1 MSITESVALYA
12 TALIDGMGYPGVF
25 ILMTMESMVFPVP
38 SEGVMPFA
46 GFLIV
51 EGRFTFAGVIFFA
64 TLGSIFGSLLSYGIG
79 LYGGKPFISRFGKYL
94 LLDREELDW
103 TERFFQRRGETT
115 ILISRFIPVVRHLI
129 SIPAGLG
136 RMPVIK
142 FLTYTIIGAGLWNS
156 ILTVTGYYLKKNWT
170 IVMKYSHVVDIVVV
184 AILAGLVILF
194 IARQVKKRKKYG
206 KKTDLS

>member
-1 MSITESVALYA
+1 MSITETVALYA
-12 TALIDGMGYPGVF
+12 TTLIDALGYPGVF
-25 ILMTMESMVFPVP
+25 VLMIMESMVFPIP
-38 SEGVMPFA
+38 SEAVMPFA

-51 EGRFTFAGVIFFA
+51 EGRFTFAGVIFFS
-64 TLGSIFGSLLSYGIG
+64 TLGSIFGSMLSYGVG
-79 LYGGKPFISRFGKYL
+79 LYGGKPFIARFGKYL
-94 LLDREELDW
+94 LLDQEELDW
-103 TERFFQRRGETT
+103 TERFFRKRGEAT
-115 ILISRFIPVVRHLI
+115 IFICRFIPVVRHLI

-136 RMPVIK
+136 RMPVVK
-142 FLTYTIIGAGLWNS
+142 FLIYTIIGAGLWNS

-170 IVMKYSHVVDIVVV
+170 IVMKYSHIVDIAVV